1 MKETLPDDPKST
13 APKHQPVPGDLWEFP
28 LGPPELTGWAVI
40 KRHPDDQDLLLVAP
54 CDSQEAVGARDLAVP
69 SASKDEATGRLV
81 LRGDWTRW
89 ARRSDFWFRAGQ
101 DIVPREWRREFLA
114 RIQDGFGQPRHRGAS
129 LIREES
135 TEWAGSSAWNRDV
148 LIVADGDLDRWES
161 RETARE
167 ELKASDPV
175 TKTDDVRME
184 LAAAGQSTLDEI
196 LGEDKGED
204 WIGDELDDEQVQE
217 LFHLF
222 VTKGHAGRETRTYL
236 HLTGSAAY
244 FELDAELAPREAFV
258 LGASGGRTFLRW
270 TRTLSRRWR
279 SQVVDLVSGG
289 LRVVVAG
296 DPVVDVEIG
305 S

>member
-1 MKETLPDDPKST
+1 MKETHPEDPKST
-13 APKHQPVPGDLWEFP
+13 APKHRPEPGDLWEFP

-40 KRHPDDQDLLLVAP
+40 KHHPDDQGLLLVAP

-69 SASKDEATGRLV
+69 TASKDGTTGRLV

-89 ARRSDFWFRAGQ
+89 ARLSDFWFRAGQ

-114 RIQDGFGQPRHRGAS
+114 RIQDGFGQPRNGGAS
-129 LIREES
+129 LVREES
-135 TEWAGSSAWNRDV
+135 TEWAGSSAWIRDV
-148 LIVADGDLDRWES
+148 LMVADGDLDRWEK
-161 RETARE
+161 REAIVE
-167 ELKASDPV
+167 ELKASNSV
-175 TKTDDVRME
+175 TKTQDDSLD
-184 LAAAGQSTLDEI
+184 LATAGRSALDE
-196 LGEDKGED
+196 LLEEDED

-222 VTKGHAGRETRTYL
+222 VTKGAAGRETRTYL

-305 S
+305 Y